1 MTPTEHRYVS
11 TAAEL
16 DDVIAAL
23 IDQPAYAL
31 DTEFHR
37 EKTYFPKLALMQL
50 AWDDDLVL
58 VDPLAVDL
66 TPFRAVLE
74 SDATAVI
81 HAADQDLEV
90 LLLACGALPTMLFD
104 TQIAAGFIGMS
115 TPSLATLY
123 ERFLGVRVGKGDRL
137 TDWLQRPL
145 TADQLNYAA
154 TDVVHLLEIHSMLTQ
169 DLESR
174 GRLRWA
180 LDECENQRLRS
191 RGQRDPEEAYRRI
204 KEARQLRGRTRAVA
218 RAVAAWRERR
228 AAELDIPV
236 RYVISDI
243 AVLGIAQRPPQ
254 HRRDLEKIRGF
265 DRGLRD
271 DVVAQ
276 ILDVVRRALD
286 DPTPEPSEVVVTA
299 PLDRDLRPAVALISA
314 WVSQMARDLQIDAT
328 LLATRGDLEALLGD
342 APGARLREGWRAE
355 LVGDPIRRLVSGDVA
370 VAFAGDGELVI
381 EERSHRPVVGGSGAT
396 PSA

>member
-1 MTPTEHRYVS
+1 LTSTAFRYVNTES
-11 TAAEL
+11 QLE
-16 DDVIAAL
+16 DVIAAL
-23 IDQPAYAL
+23 ADQSAYAL

-37 EKTYFPKLALMQL
+37 EKTYFPKLALVQL
-50 AWDDDLVL
+50 AWRDDLVL

-66 TPFRAVLE
+66 SPFRSVLE
-74 SDATAVI
+74 SASTAVI

-90 LLLACGALPTMLFD
+90 LLLACGVLPTVLFD

-145 TADQLNYAA
+145 TDDQLNYAA
-154 TDVVHLLEIHSMLTQ
+154 TDVVHLLEIHAMLTE
-169 DLESR
+169 DLVGR
-174 GRLRWA
+174 GRLQWA

-191 RGQRDPEEAYRRI
+191 RGQRDPQEAYRRI
-204 KEARQLRGRTRAVA
+204 KEARQLRGKARSVAQAVA
-218 RAVAAWRERR
+218 GWRERR

-243 AVLGIAQRPPQ
+243 AVLGIAQRPPRN
-254 HRRDLEKIRGF
+254 RRDLEKIRGF

-271 DVVAQ
+271 DVVVQ
-276 ILDVVRRALD
+276 LLDVVGRALD
-286 DPTPEPSEVVVTA
+286 APDPAPPDVVVSV

-314 WVSQMARDLQIDAT
+314 WVSQMARDLEIDST
-328 LLATRGDLEALLGD
+328 LLATRGDLEALLGE
-342 APGARLREGWRAE
+342 APDARLREGWRAM
-355 LVGDPIRRLVSGDVA
+355 LVGDPIRRLVSGEVA

-381 EERSHRPVVGGSGAT
+381 EERSHRPVG
-396 PSA
+396 

>member
-1 MTPTEHRYVS
+1 M
-11 TAAEL
+11 
-16 DDVIAAL
+16 IAA
-23 IDQPAYAL
+23 IVDQSAYAL

-37 EKTYFPKLALMQL
+37 EKTYFPKLALVQL
-50 AWDDDLVL
+50 AWGDDLVL

-66 TPFRAVLE
+66 SPFKSVLE
-74 SDATAVI
+74 SASTAVI

-90 LLLACGALPTMLFD
+90 LLLACGALPAVLFD
-104 TQIAAGFIGMS
+104 TQIAAGFVGMS

-145 TADQLNYAA
+145 TDDQLNYAA
-154 TDVVHLLEIHSMLTQ
+154 TDVVHLLEIHAMLSE
-169 DLESR
+169 DLLSR
-174 GRLRWA
+174 GRLQWA

-191 RGQRDPEEAYRRI
+191 RGQRDPQEAYRRI
-204 KEARQLRGRTRAVA
+204 KEARQLRGKARSVVQAVA
-218 RAVAAWRERR
+218 GWRERR

-243 AVLGIAQRPPQ
+243 AVLGIAQRPPRN
-254 HRRDLEKIRGF
+254 RRDLEKIRGF

-271 DVVAQ
+271 DVVVQ
-276 ILDVVRRALD
+276 LLDVVGRALD
-286 DPTPEPSEVVVTA
+286 APDPAPAEVVMSV

-314 WVSQMARDLQIDAT
+314 WVSQMARDLEIDST
-328 LLATRGDLEALLGD
+328 LLATRGDLEALLGE
-342 APGARLREGWRAE
+342 APDARLREGWRAL
-355 LVGDPIRRLVSGDVA
+355 LVGDPIRRLVSGEVA

-381 EERSHRPVVGGSGAT
+381 EERSHRPVG
-396 PSA
+396 

>member
-1 MTPTEHRYVS
+1 LTSTAYRYVNTES
-11 TAAEL
+11 QLE
-16 DDVIAAL
+16 DVIAAL
-23 IDQPAYAL
+23 ADQPAYAL

-37 EKTYFPKLALMQL
+37 EKTYFPKLALVQL
-50 AWDDDLVL
+50 AWRGDLVL

-66 TPFRAVLE
+66 SPFRSVLE
-74 SDATAVI
+74 SESTAVI

-90 LLLACGALPTMLFD
+90 LSLACGALPTVLFD
-104 TQIAAGFIGMS
+104 TQIAAGFVGMS

-145 TADQLNYAA
+145 TDDQLNYAA
-154 TDVVHLLEIHSMLTQ
+154 TDVVHLLEIHTMLTE
-169 DLESR
+169 DLLGR
-174 GRLRWA
+174 GRLQWA

-191 RGQRDPEEAYRRI
+191 RGQRDPQEAYRRI
-204 KEARQLRGRTRAVA
+204 KEARQLRGKARSVAQAVA
-218 RAVAAWRERR
+218 GWRERR

-243 AVLGIAQRPPQ
+243 AVLGIAQRPPRN
-254 HRRDLEKIRGF
+254 RRDLEKIRGF

-271 DVVAQ
+271 DVVIQ
-276 ILDVVRRALD
+276 LLDVVGRALD
-286 DPTPEPSEVVVTA
+286 APDPAPAEVVMSV

-314 WVSQMARDLQIDAT
+314 WVSQMARDLEIDST
-328 LLATRGDLEALLGD
+328 LLATRGDLEALLGE
-342 APGARLREGWRAE
+342 APDARLRQGWRAL
-355 LVGDPIRRLVSGDVA
+355 LVGDPIRRLVSGEVA

-381 EERSHRPVVGGSGAT
+381 EERSHRPVG
-396 PSA
+396 

>member
-1 MTPTEHRYVS
+1 LTSTAFRYVS
-11 TAAEL
+11 TESQL
-16 DDVIAAL
+16 DDVIAA
-23 IDQPAYAL
+23 IVDQSAYAL

-37 EKTYFPKLALMQL
+37 EKTYFPKLALVQL
-50 AWDDDLVL
+50 AWGDDLVL

-66 TPFRAVLE
+66 SPFKSVLE
-74 SDATAVI
+74 SASTAVI

-90 LLLACGALPTMLFD
+90 LLLACGALPAVLFD
-104 TQIAAGFIGMS
+104 TQIAAGFVGMS

-145 TADQLNYAA
+145 TDDQLNYAA
-154 TDVVHLLEIHSMLTQ
+154 TDVVHLLEIHAMLSE
-169 DLESR
+169 DLLSR
-174 GRLRWA
+174 GRLQWA

-191 RGQRDPEEAYRRI
+191 RGQRDPQEAYRRI
-204 KEARQLRGRTRAVA
+204 KEARQLRGKARSVVQAVA
-218 RAVAAWRERR
+218 GWRERR

-243 AVLGIAQRPPQ
+243 AVLGIAQRPPRN
-254 HRRDLEKIRGF
+254 RRDLEKIRGF

-271 DVVAQ
+271 DVVVQ
-276 ILDVVRRALD
+276 LLDVVGRALD
-286 DPTPEPSEVVVTA
+286 APDPAPAEVVMSV

-314 WVSQMARDLQIDAT
+314 WVSQMARDLEIDST
-328 LLATRGDLEALLGD
+328 LLATRGDLEALLGE
-342 APGARLREGWRAE
+342 APDARLREGWRAL
-355 LVGDPIRRLVSGDVA
+355 LVGDPIRRLVSGEVA

-381 EERSHRPVVGGSGAT
+381 EERSHRPVG
-396 PSA
+396 

>member
-1 MTPTEHRYVS
+1 LTSTAFRYVS
-11 TAAEL
+11 TESQL
-16 DDVIAAL
+16 DDVIAA
-23 IDQPAYAL
+23 IVDQSAYAL

-37 EKTYFPKLALMQL
+37 EKTYFPKLALVQL
-50 AWDDDLVL
+50 AWGNDLVL

-66 TPFRAVLE
+66 SPFKSVLE
-74 SDATAVI
+74 SASTAVI

-90 LLLACGALPTMLFD
+90 LLLACGALPAVLFD
-104 TQIAAGFIGMS
+104 TQIAAGFVGMS

-145 TADQLNYAA
+145 TDDQLNYAA
-154 TDVVHLLEIHSMLTQ
+154 TDVVHLLEIHAMLSE
-169 DLESR
+169 DLLSR
-174 GRLRWA
+174 GRLQWA

-191 RGQRDPEEAYRRI
+191 RGQRDPQEAYRRI
-204 KEARQLRGRTRAVA
+204 KEARQLRGKARSVVQAVA
-218 RAVAAWRERR
+218 GWRERR

-243 AVLGIAQRPPQ
+243 AVLGIAQRPPRN
-254 HRRDLEKIRGF
+254 RRDLEKIRGF

-271 DVVAQ
+271 DVVVQ
-276 ILDVVRRALD
+276 LLDVVGRALD
-286 DPTPEPSEVVVTA
+286 APDPAPAEVVMSV

-314 WVSQMARDLQIDAT
+314 WVSQMARDLEIDST
-328 LLATRGDLEALLGD
+328 LLATRGDLEALLGE
-342 APGARLREGWRAE
+342 APDARLREGWRAL
-355 LVGDPIRRLVSGDVA
+355 LVGDPIQRLVSGEVA

-381 EERSHRPVVGGSGAT
+381 EERSHRPVG
-396 PSA
+396 

>member
-1 MTPTEHRYVS
+1 LTSTAFRYVS
-11 TAAEL
+11 TESQL

-23 IDQPAYAL
+23 VDQSAYAL

-37 EKTYFPKLALMQL
+37 EKTYFPKLALVQL
-50 AWDDDLVL
+50 AWGDDLVI

-66 TPFRAVLE
+66 SPFKSVLE
-74 SDATAVI
+74 SASTAVI

-90 LLLACGALPTMLFD
+90 LLLACGALPAVLFD
-104 TQIAAGFIGMS
+104 TQIAAGFVGMS

-145 TADQLNYAA
+145 TDDQLNYAA
-154 TDVVHLLEIHSMLTQ
+154 TDVVHLLEIHAMLSE
-169 DLESR
+169 DLLSR
-174 GRLRWA
+174 GRLQWA

-191 RGQRDPEEAYRRI
+191 RGQRDPQEAYRRI
-204 KEARQLRGRTRAVA
+204 KEARQLRGKARSVVQAVA
-218 RAVAAWRERR
+218 GWRERR

-243 AVLGIAQRPPQ
+243 AVLGIAQRPPRN
-254 HRRDLEKIRGF
+254 RRDLEKIRGF

-271 DVVAQ
+271 DVVVQ
-276 ILDVVRRALD
+276 LLDVVGRALD
-286 DPTPEPSEVVVTA
+286 APDPAPAEVVMSV

-314 WVSQMARDLQIDAT
+314 WVSQMARDLEIDST
-328 LLATRGDLEALLGD
+328 LLATRGDLEALLGE
-342 APGARLREGWRAE
+342 APDARLREGWRAL
-355 LVGDPIRRLVSGDVA
+355 LVGDPIRRLVSGEVA

-381 EERSHRPVVGGSGAT
+381 EERSHRPVG
-396 PSA
+396 

>member
-1 MTPTEHRYVS
+1 LTSTAFRYVS
-11 TAAEL
+11 TESQL
-16 DDVIAAL
+16 DDVIAA
-23 IDQPAYAL
+23 IVDQSAYAL

-37 EKTYFPKLALMQL
+37 EKTYFPKLALVQL
-50 AWDDDLVL
+50 AWGNDLVL

-66 TPFRAVLE
+66 SPFKSVLE
-74 SDATAVI
+74 SASTAVI

-90 LLLACGALPTMLFD
+90 LLLACGALPAVLFD
-104 TQIAAGFIGMS
+104 TQIAAGFVGMS

-145 TADQLNYAA
+145 TDDQLNYAA
-154 TDVVHLLEIHSMLTQ
+154 TDVVHLLEIHAMLSE
-169 DLESR
+169 DLLSR
-174 GRLRWA
+174 GRLQWA

-191 RGQRDPEEAYRRI
+191 RGQRDPQEAFRRI
-204 KEARQLRGRTRAVA
+204 KEARQLRGKARSVVQAVA
-218 RAVAAWRERR
+218 GWRERR

-243 AVLGIAQRPPQ
+243 AVLGIAQRPPRN
-254 HRRDLEKIRGF
+254 RRDLEKIRGF

-271 DVVAQ
+271 DVVVQ
-276 ILDVVRRALD
+276 LLDVVGRALD
-286 DPTPEPSEVVVTA
+286 APDPAPAEVVMSV

-314 WVSQMARDLQIDAT
+314 WVSQMARDLEIDST
-328 LLATRGDLEALLGD
+328 LLATRGDLEALLGE
-342 APGARLREGWRAE
+342 APDARLREGWRAL
-355 LVGDPIRRLVSGDVA
+355 LVGDPIQRLVSGEVA

-381 EERSHRPVVGGSGAT
+381 EERSHRPVG
-396 PSA
+396 

>member
-1 MTPTEHRYVS
+1 MTSTAYRYVNTES
-11 TAAEL
+11 QLE
-16 DDVIAAL
+16 DVIAAL
-23 IDQPAYAL
+23 ADQPAYAL

-37 EKTYFPKLALMQL
+37 EKTYFPKLALVQL
-50 AWDDDLVL
+50 AWRGDLVL

-66 TPFRAVLE
+66 SPFRSVLE
-74 SDATAVI
+74 SESTAVI

-90 LLLACGALPTMLFD
+90 LSLACGALPTVLFD
-104 TQIAAGFIGMS
+104 TQIAAGFVGMS

-145 TADQLNYAA
+145 TDDQLNYAA
-154 TDVVHLLEIHSMLTQ
+154 TDVVHLLEIHTMLTE
-169 DLESR
+169 DLLGR
-174 GRLRWA
+174 GRLQWA

-191 RGQRDPEEAYRRI
+191 RGQRDPQEAYRRI
-204 KEARQLRGRTRAVA
+204 KEARQLRGKARSVAQAVA
-218 RAVAAWRERR
+218 GWRERR

-243 AVLGIAQRPPQ
+243 AVLGIAQRPPRN
-254 HRRDLEKIRGF
+254 RRDLEKIRGF

-271 DVVAQ
+271 DVVIQ
-276 ILDVVRRALD
+276 LLDVVGRALD
-286 DPTPEPSEVVVTA
+286 APDPAPAEVVMSV

-314 WVSQMARDLQIDAT
+314 WVSQMARDLEIDST
-328 LLATRGDLEALLGD
+328 LLATRGDLEALLGE
-342 APGARLREGWRAE
+342 APDARLRQGWRAL
-355 LVGDPIRRLVSGDVA
+355 LVGDPIRRLVSGEVA

-381 EERSHRPVVGGSGAT
+381 EERSHRPVG
-396 PSA
+396 

>member
-1 MTPTEHRYVS
+1 LTSTAYRYVNTES
-11 TAAEL
+11 QLE
-16 DDVIAAL
+16 DVIAAL
-23 IDQPAYAL
+23 ADQPAYAL

-37 EKTYFPKLALMQL
+37 EKTYFPKLALVQL
-50 AWDDDLVL
+50 AWRGDLVL

-66 TPFRAVLE
+66 SPFRSVLE
-74 SDATAVI
+74 SASTAVI

-90 LLLACGALPTMLFD
+90 LSLACGALPTVLFD
-104 TQIAAGFIGMS
+104 TQIAAGFVGMS

-145 TADQLNYAA
+145 TDDQLNYAA
-154 TDVVHLLEIHSMLTQ
+154 TDVVHLLEIHTMLTE
-169 DLESR
+169 DLLGR
-174 GRLRWA
+174 GRLQWA

-191 RGQRDPEEAYRRI
+191 RGQRDPQEAYRRI
-204 KEARQLRGRTRAVA
+204 KEARQLRGKARSVAQAVA
-218 RAVAAWRERR
+218 GWRERR

-243 AVLGIAQRPPQ
+243 AVLGIAQRPPRN
-254 HRRDLEKIRGF
+254 RRDLEKIRGF

-271 DVVAQ
+271 DVVIQ
-276 ILDVVRRALD
+276 LLDVVGRALD
-286 DPTPEPSEVVVTA
+286 APDPAPAEVVMSV

-314 WVSQMARDLQIDAT
+314 WVSQMARDLEIDST
-328 LLATRGDLEALLGD
+328 LLATRGDLEALLGE
-342 APGARLREGWRAE
+342 APDARLRQGWRAL
-355 LVGDPIRRLVSGDVA
+355 LVGDPIRRLVSGEVA

-381 EERSHRPVVGGSGAT
+381 EERSHRPVG
-396 PSA
+396 

>member
-1 MTPTEHRYVS
+1 LTSTAYRYVS
-11 TAAEL
+11 TESQL
-16 DDVIAAL
+16 EDVIAAL
-23 IDQPAYAL
+23 GDQSAYAL

-37 EKTYFPKLALMQL
+37 EKTYFPKLALVQL
-50 AWDDDLVL
+50 AWGDDLVI

-66 TPFRAVLE
+66 SPFKSVLE
-74 SDATAVI
+74 SASTAVI

-90 LLLACGALPTMLFD
+90 LLLACGALPTVLFD
-104 TQIAAGFIGMS
+104 TQIAAGFVGMS

-145 TADQLNYAA
+145 TDDQLNYAA
-154 TDVVHLLEIHSMLTQ
+154 TDVVHLLEIHAMLTE
-169 DLESR
+169 DLLSR
-174 GRLRWA
+174 GRLQWA

-191 RGQRDPEEAYRRI
+191 RGQRDPQEAYRRI
-204 KEARQLRGRTRAVA
+204 KEARQLRGKARSVA
-218 RAVAAWRERR
+218 QSVAGWRERR

-243 AVLGIAQRPPQ
+243 AVLGIAQRPPRS
-254 HRRDLEKIRGF
+254 RRDLEKIRGF

-271 DVVAQ
+271 DVVVQ
-276 ILDVVRRALD
+276 LLDVVGRALD
-286 DPTPEPSEVVVTA
+286 APDPAPTEVVVSI

-314 WVSQMARDLQIDAT
+314 WVSQMARDLEIDST
-328 LLATRGDLEALLGD
+328 LLATRGDLEALLGE
-342 APGARLREGWRAE
+342 APDARLREGWRTQ
-355 LVGDPIRRLVSGDVA
+355 LVGDPIRRLVSGEVA

-381 EERSHRPVVGGSGAT
+381 EERSHRPVV
-396 PSA
+396 

>member
-1 MTPTEHRYVS
+1 LTSTAFRYVNTES
-11 TAAEL
+11 QLE
-16 DDVIAAL
+16 DVIAAL
-23 IDQPAYAL
+23 ADQSAYAL

-37 EKTYFPKLALMQL
+37 EKTYFPKLALVQL
-50 AWDDDLVL
+50 AWRDDLVL

-66 TPFRAVLE
+66 SPFRSVLE
-74 SDATAVI
+74 SESTAVI

-90 LLLACGALPTMLFD
+90 LLLACGVLPTVLFD

-145 TADQLNYAA
+145 TDDQLNYAA
-154 TDVVHLLEIHSMLTQ
+154 TDVVHLLEIHAMLTE
-169 DLESR
+169 DLLGR
-174 GRLRWA
+174 GRLQWA

-191 RGQRDPEEAYRRI
+191 RGQRDPQEAYRRI
-204 KEARQLRGRTRAVA
+204 KEARQLRGKARSVAQAVA
-218 RAVAAWRERR
+218 GWRERR

-243 AVLGIAQRPPQ
+243 AVLGIAQRPPRN
-254 HRRDLEKIRGF
+254 RRDLEKIRGF

-271 DVVAQ
+271 DVVVQ
-276 ILDVVRRALD
+276 LLDVVGRALD
-286 DPTPEPSEVVVTA
+286 APDPAPADVVVSV

-314 WVSQMARDLQIDAT
+314 WVSQMARDLEIDST
-328 LLATRGDLEALLGD
+328 LLATRGDLEALLGE
-342 APGARLREGWRAE
+342 APDARLREGWRAL
-355 LVGDPIRRLVSGDVA
+355 LVGDPIRRLVSGEVA

-381 EERSHRPVVGGSGAT
+381 EERSHRPVG
-396 PSA
+396 

>member
-1 MTPTEHRYVS
+1 LTSTAFRYVS
-11 TAAEL
+11 TESQL

-23 IDQPAYAL
+23 VDQSVYAL

-37 EKTYFPKLALMQL
+37 EKTYFPKLALVQL
-50 AWDDDLVL
+50 AWGDDLVL

-66 TPFRAVLE
+66 SPFKSVLE
-74 SDATAVI
+74 SASTAVI

-90 LLLACGALPTMLFD
+90 LLLACGALPAVLFD
-104 TQIAAGFIGMS
+104 TQIAAGFVGMS

-145 TADQLNYAA
+145 TDDQLNYAA
-154 TDVVHLLEIHSMLTQ
+154 TDVVHLLEIHAMLSE
-169 DLESR
+169 DLLSR
-174 GRLRWA
+174 GRLQWA

-191 RGQRDPEEAYRRI
+191 RGQRDPQEAYRRI
-204 KEARQLRGRTRAVA
+204 KEARQLRGKARSVVQAVA
-218 RAVAAWRERR
+218 GWRERR

-243 AVLGIAQRPPQ
+243 AVLGIAQRPPRN
-254 HRRDLEKIRGF
+254 RRDLEKIRGF

-271 DVVAQ
+271 DVVVQ
-276 ILDVVRRALD
+276 LLDVVGRALD
-286 DPTPEPSEVVVTA
+286 APDPAPAEVVMSV

-314 WVSQMARDLQIDAT
+314 WVSQMARDLEIDST
-328 LLATRGDLEALLGD
+328 LLATRGDLEALLGE
-342 APGARLREGWRAE
+342 APDARLREGWRAL
-355 LVGDPIRRLVSGDVA
+355 LVGDPIQRLVSGEVA

-381 EERSHRPVVGGSGAT
+381 EERSHRPVG
-396 PSA
+396 

>member
-1 MTPTEHRYVS
+1 LTSTAYRYVS
-11 TAAEL
+11 TESQL
-16 DDVIAAL
+16 EDVIAAL
-23 IDQPAYAL
+23 VDQPAFAL

-37 EKTYFPKLALMQL
+37 EKTYFPKLALVQL
-50 AWDDDLVL
+50 AWGDDLVI

-66 TPFRAVLE
+66 SPFKSVLE
-74 SDATAVI
+74 SASTAVI

-90 LLLACGALPTMLFD
+90 LLLACGALPTVLFD
-104 TQIAAGFIGMS
+104 TQIAAGFVGMS

-145 TADQLNYAA
+145 TDDQLNYAA
-154 TDVVHLLEIHSMLTQ
+154 TDVVHLLEIHAMLTE
-169 DLESR
+169 DLLSR
-174 GRLRWA
+174 GRLQWA

-191 RGQRDPEEAYRRI
+191 RGQRDPQEAYRRI
-204 KEARQLRGRTRAVA
+204 KEARQLRGKARSVAQAVA
-218 RAVAAWRERR
+218 GWRERR

-243 AVLGIAQRPPQ
+243 AVLGIAQRPPRS
-254 HRRDLEKIRGF
+254 RRDLEKIRGF

-271 DVVAQ
+271 DVVVQ
-276 ILDVVRRALD
+276 LL
-286 DPTPEPSEVVVTA
+286 EVVGRAFDAPDPAPTEVIVTI

-314 WVSQMARDLQIDAT
+314 WVSQMARDLEIDST
-328 LLATRGDLEALLGD
+328 LLATRGDLEALLGE
-342 APGARLREGWRAE
+342 APDARLREGWRAL
-355 LVGDPIRRLVSGDVA
+355 LVGDPIRRLVSGEVA

-381 EERSHRPVVGGSGAT
+381 EERSHRPVV
-396 PSA
+396 